1 MDDSSDKRRILV
13 VDDDPADRLLLRK
26 ILGKENIIIEAD
38 SGESAVDVA
47 RMEKPDIILM
57 DIMMPGVD
65 GYTACRMIKE
75 DPAIKAIPV
84 VMISNLSHELNAKYG
99 KVMGADA
106 YITKPIT
113 SVDLLFTME
122 HLFAEQG

>member
-1 MDDSSDKRRILV
+1 MDNPSDKRRILV
-13 VDDDPADRLLLRK
+13 VDDDPIDRLLLRK
-26 ILGKENIIIEAD
+26 ILGKENVILEID
-38 SGESAVDVA
+38 SGEKALDVA
-47 RMEKPDIILM
+47 RTEKPDIILM
-57 DIMMPGVD
+57 DVMMPGVD
-65 GYTACRMIKE
+65 GYTACRMIRE
-75 DPAIKAIPV
+75 DPATKAIPV
-84 VMISNLSHELNAKYG
+84 VMISNLTHELNAKYG